1 MEGVRKS
8 LVLGRPFVWGLVFT
22 EGAWN
27 LHDPFV
33 TQPGPRIL
41 TCHTLSRRMSFDLC
55 PATGDFGASEVI
67 SMPCWA
73 TTR

>member
-33 TQPGPRIL
+33 PNPDRGFLHVTRFPG
-41 TCHTLSRRMSFDLC
+41 
-55 PATGDFGASEVI
+55 G
-67 SMPCWA
+67 
-73 TTR
+73 